1 MGTEESETAVAEQ
14 EKMVNLLLEKGVN
27 PNQIVNKIVEGGK
40 HNEAFWSSEFPE
52 AYQWLMN

>member
-1 MGTEESETAVAEQ
+1 MAEQ

-27 PNQIVNKIVEGGK
+27 PNKIVNKIVEGGK

-52 AYQWLMN
+52 AYQLLMN